1 MLIDSDDVISRGR
14 CKQKLTIEFLIVSE
28 LYLQLLLIIIY
39 IKFANKVLLH
49 YKQQIIVN
57 MREVGFEPTNP

>member
-1 MLIDSDDVISRGR
+1 MTCRDQFSSSESEVRLN
-14 CKQKLTIEFLIVSE
+14 IVE
-28 LYLQLLLIIIY
+28 LLLIIIY
-39 IKFANKVLLH
+39 KICKEVLLH